1 MIRVSG
7 SRRTGKQE
15 EAHEKS
21 LFNPSPTHGH
31 GPGGREMRLRA
42 PSGKPAND
50 NQEPTKKAPRWESLR
65 RGISQTWTS
74 TVRVFRLVWQTSKW
88 QTIALAILTLL
99 LAVIP
104 ALQVWLAGALIDE
117 VAAGISADDIDPYVR
132 AIVVLAVAQL
142 LLFLAGSLF
151 QTLSNIDQ
159 QLLQEKLTIHV
170 QQLIMRHANSLD
182 LADFENA
189 AYYDQLQQ
197 AQRESANRPVQMV
210 SGVFGL
216 IRSLIT
222 FATMVGLLVGL
233 SPWIAVAALLSPIPA
248 FISGSRYSWWGF
260 QQMRRLSPTRRMMS
274 YLTNVLTTDSFNKE
288 IKLYTLGDHF
298 IDRYDDIAQ
307 GYYTETRSL
316 LIRRYLAGFGWGAL
330 TIVASSATFL
340 YVAIQAVKGVI
351 SLGQLTVFTQAA
363 QQVQNSF
370 QGLLGGFQGI
380 YEHGLYLS
388 TLYELLDRKP
398 QIDAPENPIPVRVP
412 FEQGIEFR
420 NVSFTYPGRTDPAL
434 DNVSFS
440 IGLGETVALVGKNG
454 AGKSTIVKLLGR
466 LYDPQEG
473 QILIDG
479 VDVRDYDPSEL
490 RKQFGM
496 MVQDYAMYQLPVAEN
511 IGVGNVER
519 VLDRAAIESA
529 ATRGG
534 ATRLIESLPDQY
546 DTILGKWFEDGH
558 QLSGGEWQRVALS
571 RAFMRDAQILIL
583 DEPTSALDAEA
594 EYDLFAR
601 IKQLAE
607 GRMAIFISH
616 RFSTTRRAD
625 RILVLENAKLI
636 EQGTHAELM
645 VLGGRYADLFNL
657 QAESYLEQLP
667 ATEFASA
674 PGPDWMRASA

>member
-1 MIRVSG
+1 
-7 SRRTGKQE
+7 
-15 EAHEKS
+15 
-21 LFNPSPTHGH
+21 LFTPSPINGH
-31 GPGGREMRLRA
+31 GPGGRELRLRGNTSPKSTGDKQD
-42 PSGKPAND
+42 PS
-50 NQEPTKKAPRWESLR
+50 KKAPRWDSLR
-65 RGISQTWTS
+65 RGVSQTWTS
-74 TVRVFRLVWQTSKW
+74 TVRVFQLVWQTSKW
-88 QTIALAILTLL
+88 QTLALAILTLL
-99 LAVIP
+99 LSVIP
-104 ALQVWLAGALIDE
+104 ALQVWLAGELIDE
-117 VAAGISADDIDPYVR
+117 VASGISADDLDPYIRSIVIL
-132 AIVVLAVAQL
+132 AIAQL
-142 LLFLAGSLF
+142 IIFLAGSLF

-170 QQLIMRHANSLD
+170 QQMIMRHANTLD

-216 IRSLIT
+216 VRSLIT
-222 FATMVGLLVGL
+222 FATMVGLLIGL

-248 FISGSRYSWWGF
+248 FVSGSRYSWWGF

-274 YLTNVLTTDSFNKE
+274 YLTTVLTTDSFNKE

-298 IDRYDDIAQ
+298 IDRYDGIAQ
-307 GYYTETRSL
+307 NYYAETRSL
-316 LIRRYLAGFGWGAL
+316 LVRRYLAGFGWGAL

-340 YVAIQAVKGVI
+340 YVALQAVRGVI

-370 QGLLGGFQGI
+370 QGLLGGFQSI

-388 TLYELLDRKP
+388 TLYDLLDRQP
-398 QIDAPENPIPVRVP
+398 QVSVPENPIPIRVP
-412 FEQGIEFR
+412 FQHGIEFR
-420 NVSFTYPGRTDPAL
+420 NVTFTYPGRPEPAL

-466 LYDPQEG
+466 LYDPQGG

-479 VDVRDYDPSEL
+479 VDIREYDPSEL
-490 RKQFGM
+490 RKPFGM
-496 MVQDYAMYQLPVAEN
+496 MFQDYAMYQLPVAEN

-519 VLDRAAIESA
+519 VLDREAIESA

-534 ATRLIESLPDQY
+534 ATRLIESLPDRY
-546 DTILGKWFEDGH
+546 DTVLGKWFEDGH
-558 QLSGGEWQRVALS
+558 QLSGGEWQRIALS
-571 RAFMRDAQILIL
+571 RAFMREAQILIL

-601 IKQLAE
+601 IQQLAE

-625 RILVLENAKLI
+625 RILVLENARLI

-645 VLGGRYADLFNL
+645 LMNGRYAELFNL
-657 QAESYLEQLP
+657 QAESYLEP
-667 ATEFASA
+667 IPEEEFAPV
-674 PGPDWMRASA
+674 PGPGWMRTPA